1 MPGALVRIRLGQ
13 SSVTGPRAT
22 LRSVRRAAAADMG
35 MQRLA
40 IAAVHGANRLGAG
53 GVNGA
58 AGLIAPQQ
66 VQNCRLPDDG

>member
-1 MPGALVRIRLGQ
+1 
-13 SSVTGPRAT
+13 
-22 LRSVRRAAAADMG
+22 MG

-40 IAAVHGANRLGAG
+40 IAAVHGAKRLGAG

-66 VQNCRLPDDG
+66 VQNDDFRMTDENY